1 MGGGGCNFPLPYP
14 RWRKNKIFLRV
25 MNANGEMEDE
35 VTNNKIED
43 LFAEPEFDEDDAGQG
58 QFEKKGKYIL
68 SLISQKC
75 ILLLCI

>member
-1 MGGGGCNFPLPYP
+1 
-14 RWRKNKIFLRV
+14 

-58 QFEKKGKYIL
+58 QFEKKRKIYSVSNIPKMHFAFVHL
-68 SLISQKC
+68 K
-75 ILLLCI
+75 

>member
-1 MGGGGCNFPLPYP
+1 
-14 RWRKNKIFLRV
+14 